1 MGWLAGLPTA
11 IANSAAHSI
20 GSVCSL
26 NNVITINQLTVK
38 MMANKQDAMNA
49 VNRAIGFIYANAP
62 SDVRGTLIHELRSSL
77 SFIEDLEK
85 SEVANEMKFV
95 INCEGIDEDAIS
107 KFKAAF
113 AAGLRDQKTLF
124 VGEWALPNEPLK
136 TEAIKQIIEEI
147 DNLPKKMNAPEEAG
161 WVVDNKANELK
172 AAIYRHILH
181 RGSLEDVRRTAAQLG
196 AVAVKVLMN
205 IPCSYRDRETIAG
218 APRNG

>member
-1 MGWLAGLPTA
+1 MD
-11 IANSAAHSI
+11 
-20 GSVCSL
+20 
-26 NNVITINQLTVK
+26 
-38 MMANKQDAMNA
+38 NKQDAMNA
-49 VNRAIGFIYANAP
+49 VNRAIGFIYANAS

-77 SFIEDLEK
+77 RFIEDLDKDETK
-85 SEVANEMKFV
+85 SEMKLV
-95 INCEGIDEDAIS
+95 INCENIDEAAID

-147 DNLPKKMNAPEEAG
+147 ENLPRRMNDPEEAG

-172 AAIYRHILH
+172 AAIYHHILH

-205 IPCSYRDRETIAG
+205 IPCSYHDRETIAG

>member
-1 MGWLAGLPTA
+1 
-11 IANSAAHSI
+11 
-20 GSVCSL
+20 
-26 NNVITINQLTVK
+26 

-77 SFIEDLEK
+77 NFIEDLEK
-85 SEVANEMKFV
+85 SEAANEMKLV
-95 INCEGIDEDAIS
+95 INCEGIDEAAIS
-107 KFKAAF
+107 KFKAVF
-113 AAGLRDQKTLF
+113 AAGLRDQRTLF

-147 DNLPKKMNAPEEAG
+147 DSLPKKMNDPEEAG

-172 AAIYRHILH
+172 AAIYHHILH

-205 IPCSYRDRETIAG
+205 IPCSYHDRETIAG

>member
-1 MGWLAGLPTA
+1 
-11 IANSAAHSI
+11 
-20 GSVCSL
+20 
-26 NNVITINQLTVK
+26 
-38 MMANKQDAMNA
+38 MANKQDAMNA

-62 SDVRGTLIHELRSSL
+62 SDVRETLIHELRSSL

-85 SEVANEMKFV
+85 SEATNEMKLV
-95 INCEGIDEDAIS
+95 INCKDIDEAAIS

-113 AAGLRDQKTLF
+113 AAGLSDQKTLF

-147 DNLPKKMNAPEEAG
+147 ESLPRQMNAPEEAS
-161 WVVDNKANELK
+161 WVVDNKAAELK
-172 AAIYRHILH
+172 AAIDSHILH
-181 RGSLEDVRRTAAQLG
+181 RGSLEYVRRTAAQLG

>member
-1 MGWLAGLPTA
+1 
-11 IANSAAHSI
+11 
-20 GSVCSL
+20 
-26 NNVITINQLTVK
+26 
-38 MMANKQDAMNA
+38 MANKQDAMNA

-62 SDVRGTLIHELRSSL
+62 SDVRRALICELQSSI
-77 SFIEDLEK
+77 SFIEDLDEN
-85 SEVANEMKFV
+85 EVKNKMKFV
-95 INCEGIDEDAIS
+95 INCVGIDEAAIS

-113 AAGLRDQKTLF
+113 AAGLSVQKTLF
-124 VGEWALPNEPLK
+124 VGEWALPDEPLK

-205 IPCSYRDRETIAG
+205 IPRSYRDRETIAG

>member
-1 MGWLAGLPTA
+1 
-11 IANSAAHSI
+11 
-20 GSVCSL
+20 
-26 NNVITINQLTVK
+26 

-49 VNRAIGFIYANAP
+49 VNRAIGFIYANAQLDT
-62 SDVRGTLIHELRSSL
+62 SKALICELQSSI
-77 SFIEDLEK
+77 SFLEDLDKDEAK
-85 SEVANEMKFV
+85 SEMKLV
-95 INCEGIDEDAIS
+95 INCENIDEAAID
-107 KFKAAF
+107 KFKTAF

-147 DNLPKKMNAPEEAG
+147 ENLPRRMNAPEEAG
-161 WVVDNKANELK
+161 WVVANKAAELK
-172 AAIYRHILH
+172 TAIDRHILH

-205 IPCSYRDRETIAG
+205 IPCSYHDRETIAG

>member
-1 MGWLAGLPTA
+1 
-11 IANSAAHSI
+11 
-20 GSVCSL
+20 
-26 NNVITINQLTVK
+26 

-85 SEVANEMKFV
+85 SEAANEIKLV
-95 INCEGIDEDAIS
+95 INCEGIDEAAIS
-107 KFKAAF
+107 KFKEEF

-147 DNLPKKMNAPEEAG
+147 ESLPRQVNAPEEAS
-161 WVVDNKANELK
+161 WVVDNKAAELK
-172 AAIYRHILH
+172 AAIDSYILR
-181 RGSLEDVRRTAAQLG
+181 RGSLEYIRRTAAQLG

-205 IPCSYRDRETIAG
+205 IPCSYHDRETIAG

>member
-1 MGWLAGLPTA
+1 MGWLVGLPTA

-26 NNVITINQLTVK
+26 NNVITINHLKVK

-49 VNRAIGFIYANAP
+49 VNRAIGFIYANAQLDT
-62 SDVRGTLIHELRSSL
+62 SKALICELQSSI
-77 SFIEDLEK
+77 SFIEDLDKDEAK
-85 SEVANEMKFV
+85 SEMKLV
-95 INCEGIDEDAIS
+95 INCENIDEAAID
-107 KFKAAF
+107 KFKTAF

-147 DNLPKKMNAPEEAG
+147 ENLPRRMNAPEEAG
-161 WVVDNKANELK
+161 WVVANKAAELK
-172 AAIYRHILH
+172 TAIDRHILH